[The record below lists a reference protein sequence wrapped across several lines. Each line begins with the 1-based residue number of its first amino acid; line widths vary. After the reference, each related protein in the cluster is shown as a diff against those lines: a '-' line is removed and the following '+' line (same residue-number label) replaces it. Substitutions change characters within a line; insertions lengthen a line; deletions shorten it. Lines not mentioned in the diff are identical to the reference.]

1 MNNFKNKNQDLSQ
14 IFNQRWKAN
23 KSINKKLK
31 ESKKEFNFKM
41 YGIKDKEDIK
51 KELHDA
57 NTVEAKVERLNQKM
71 AGLKKLNRNNF
82 R

>member
-1 MNNFKNKNQDLSQ
+1 MNNFNNRNKDLSQ
-14 IFNQRWKAN
+14 VFDQRWKAN

-31 ESKKEFNFKM
+31 ESKKKFNFKM